1 MFLNDVIYHS
11 AYVFLKDIRLCQ
23 ITCDRTVHLRS
34 QASLNQ
40 PLPGA
45 RLSICSNTSN
55 CSEFQRKAPAFT
67 QELFN
72 YSLIN
77 WEN

>member
-1 MFLNDVIYHS
+1 MMSSIIAPMFS
-11 AYVFLKDIRLCQ
+11 LKRS
-23 ITCDRTVHLRS
+23 DRTVHLRS
-34 QASLNQ
+34 KASLNQ
-40 PLPGA
+40 PLKPGA